1 MTKIS
6 VALCTYNGE
15 KFLHQQ
21 IDSILNQTFKADEIV
36 VCDDGST
43 DKTHQ
48 ILNEYQKKFPE
59 LFKIHINEKNLRSV
73 KNFEKAIS
81 LCTGDLIFLSDQDD
95 IWEEIKVET
104 FIQYFN
110 QYPNINA
117 ICSNGTFINNDGDF
131 IDQLSIWSVP
141 QLLKDQNIEIDYFN
155 IIAFIENI
163 ATGAGM
169 AFRSNVKDRI
179 FPIPVKEGFHH
190 DEWIALV
197 TSYRKSFMMIDEKL
211 FRYRIHDEQQ
221 VGGVSY
227 KNNEAT
233 RNRLLNHFN
242 LFSEDK
248 TFSQYKKFLKR
259 LSQSYYKHLALL
271 SEKDNTNTDISEEIL
286 KRCKEL
292 FDVQRNSMKKKFPV
306 KFLILSTADI
316 FSKKRK
322 IK

>member
-21 IDSILNQTFKADEIV
+21 IDSILNQTLKVDEIV

-43 DKTHQ
+43 DHTLQ
-48 ILNEYQKKFPE
+48 ILSEYQKRFPE
-59 LFKIHINEKNLRSV
+59 IFKIYSNEKNLRSV

-81 LCTGDLIFLSDQDD
+81 LCTGEIIFLSDQDD
-95 IWEEIKVET
+95 VWEETKVET
-104 FIQYFN
+104 FIHYFN
-110 QYPNINA
+110 QYPHINA
-117 ICSNGTFINNDGDF
+117 ICSNGTFINNDGNF
-131 IDQLSIWSVP
+131 IDQLSIWAVP
-141 QLLKDQNIEIDYFN
+141 QLLKNQKIEVDYFN

-169 AFRSNVKDRI
+169 AFRGSIKKSI
-179 FPIPVKEGFHH
+179 LPIPIKEGFHH
-190 DEWIALV
+190 DEWIALI

-211 FRYRIHDEQQ
+211 FRYRIHNEQQ

-227 KNNEAT
+227 KNDET
-233 RNRLLNHFN
+233 TKNRLVNHFN
-242 LFSEDK
+242 LFSEEK

-271 SEKDNTNTDISEEIL
+271 SEKDNINTEISQVIL
-286 KRCKEL
+286 KRSKEL
-292 FDVQRNSMKKKFPV
+292 FDLHRSSMKKKFPI
-306 KFLILSTADI
+306 KFLVLSTADI

>member
-15 KFLHQQ
+15 KFIHQQ
-21 IDSILNQTFKADEIV
+21 IDSILNQTLKVDEIV

-43 DKTHQ
+43 DKTRQ

-59 LFKIHINEKNLRSV
+59 VVRIYRNEKNLRSV

-81 LCTGDLIFLSDQDD
+81 LCTGEIIFLSDQDD
-95 IWEEIKVET
+95 IWEETKVEI

-117 ICSNGTFINNDGDF
+117 ICSNGTFINNDGNP

-141 QLLKDQNIEIDYFN
+141 QLLKDQKIEIDYFN

-169 AFRSNVKDRI
+169 AFKSTIKDNI
-179 FPIPVKEGFHH
+179 LPIPVREGFHH

-197 TSYRKSFMMIDEKL
+197 TSYRKSFLMIDDKL
-211 FRYRIHDEQQ
+211 FRYRIHNEQQ

-227 KNNEAT
+227 KNDTAT
-233 RNRLLNHFN
+233 KERLVNHFN
-242 LFSEDK
+242 LFSEEK

-271 SEKDNTNTDISEEIL
+271 SEKDNTNTEISKEIL

-292 FDVQRNSMKKKFPV
+292 FNLHRNTMKKKFPL